1 MSCCGAPVV
10 GPEQRS
16 KTFGLHTYGQTFG
29 AELGMQACMV
39 VQGIITARA
48 LAPAGRGELAALL
61 LWPRV
66 LGWIGLGGTNIT
78 ISRRAASGERLGPLS
93 RTALLCALVGS
104 VLALAAGIVA
114 E

>member
-1 MSCCGAPVV
+1 MTCCGAPVAD
-10 GPEQRS
+10 GSESPEQRS

-66 LGWIGLGGTNIT
+66 LGWIGLGGRYPAKRGAIPDSDNGQGV
-78 ISRRAASGERLGPLS
+78 RGRFF
-93 RTALLCALVGS
+93 
-104 VLALAAGIVA
+104 
-114 E
+114 